1 MIGVKTEGV
10 KMKGIILA
18 AGAGTRLFPASIP
31 ISKILLPI
39 YDKPM
44 IYYPLSTL
52 MLAGIKE
59 ILIIT
64 NETDYDNFRKLL
76 GDGSQLGMKLEYK
89 IQYIQKGIAD
99 AFIIA
104 EDFIKNDDVALILGD
119 NIFHG
124 FGFSTMMKNAIKTNS
139 GATVFGY
146 RVKDPERFGVV
157 EFDSNKKVLSLE
169 EKPAYPKSKFAVTGL
184 YFYDNNVCDYAKSL
198 KPSAR
203 GELEITDLNKIYL
216 EKGTLNV
223 EILGRGFT
231 WLDTG
236 THDSMLQ
243 ASNFI
248 QSMELNKGEKIACL
262 EEIAYL
268 QNFISGEEIQK
279 RISIFGNKNNYYN
292 YISEVI
298 EEHKNTLL
306 VKSTK

>member
-1 MIGVKTEGV
+1 
-10 KMKGIILA
+10 MKGIILA
-18 AGAGTRLFPASIP
+18 AGAGTRLYPASQP

-52 MLAGIKE
+52 MLAGIRD

-64 NETDYDNFRKLL
+64 NEADYDNFKKLL
-76 GDGSQLGMKLEYK
+76 GDGSQFGINLSYE
-89 IQYIQKGIAD
+89 IQYVQRGIAD

-104 EDFIKNDDVALILGD
+104 EDFIGGEPCALILGD

-124 FGFSTMMKNAIKTNS
+124 HGFSTIMQDAINKNE

-146 RVKDPERFGVV
+146 TVKDPERFGVV
-157 EFDSNKKVLSLE
+157 EFDENKRVISLE
-169 EKPAYPKSKFAVTGL
+169 EKPRNPKSDYAVVGL
-184 YFYDNNVCDYAKSL
+184 YFYDENVCEYAKQL
-198 KPSAR
+198 EPSDR
-203 GELEITDLNKIYL
+203 GELEITDLNKVYL
-216 EKGTLNV
+216 KKNMLNV

-243 ASNFI
+243 ASNFV
-248 QSMELNKGEKIACL
+248 QSMELNKGMKISCL

-268 QNFISGEEIQK
+268 KG
-279 RISIFGNKNNYYN
+279 
-292 YISEVI
+292 YISATELLNNIEKYGNSAYYCYVRNVI
-298 EEHKNTLL
+298 MHDLTS
-306 VKSTK
+306 VK